1 MVNRRKFVSIL
12 GYFLFFLGS
21 LIGLFVVGSAAW
33 GDLEAAMLA
42 RPMGAERGLSNLHC
56 PIFVSTGE
64 IGEAYVWIRNKTD
77 KPINRT
83 IRTHLSNYHITL
95 TDTVDTKVSLEPGEK
110 LRVVWPV
117 NPEDALYGRFYI
129 IRVYL
134 FSTYKTTS
142 QEGSCGIMVIDLP
155 LSGKQIVT
163 YSILLCAISMG
174 LGYLLLSFKGDR
186 GWHTRDKIQGFMIVL
201 VAIGLVVSFLGWWF
215 PGFLIILLFVLL
227 VGSNL
232 VRFYT

>member
-1 MVNRRKFVSIL
+1 MAKPRKVFSIL

-56 PIFVSTGE
+56 PVFVSTGE
-64 IGEAYVWIRNKTD
+64 IGEAYVWISNNTD
-77 KPINRT
+77 KAINRT

-110 LRVVWPV
+110 KRVVWPV

-134 FSTYKTTS
+134 FSSYKTTS

-155 LSGKQIVT
+155 LSGKQIEIF
-163 YSILLCAISMG
+163 SILLCAFNMG
-174 LGYLLLSFKGDR
+174 LGYLLLRIKGSR
-186 GWHTRDKIQGFMIVL
+186 GWDTRDKIQGFMIIL
-201 VAIGLVVSFLGWWF
+201 VATGLVFSFLGGWF
-215 PGFLIILLFVLL
+215 VGFMIILLFVLL

-232 VRFYT
+232 VRLYT